1 MTEAVVQTDTGLVL
15 ATEIIICTT
24 CRPAAALR
32 DLPAAG
38 EALLEAV
45 QVATLDL
52 DAALQA
58 RVRVRGMACLSGCE
72 RACTVAFQ
80 APGKYTYFF
89 GDLVADEVTATQ
101 VLACAQLHAY
111 STAGML
117 LRKERPER
125 LRSGILA
132 RLPPLATIEPAGP

>member
-1 MTEAVVQTDTGLVL
+1 MTEAVDHPAV
-15 ATEIIICTT
+15 TELIICTT
-24 CRPAAALR
+24 CRPAGASR

-45 QVATLDL
+45 QIATWGLD
-52 DAALQA
+52 DAQQA
-58 RVRVRGMACLSGCE
+58 RIRVRGMACLSGCT
-72 RACTVAFQ
+72 RACTVALQ

-111 STAGML
+111 STEGNL

-132 RLPPLATIEPAGP
+132 RLPPLATIEPAGS